1 MTYGTYAIDHIHQT
15 GLKLALSFLHLI
27 KSFTFKCV
35 IACLSV
41 QVRVGAHGAQKR
53 DQSPR
58 SRNQR

>member
-53 DQSPR
+53 D
-58 SRNQR
+58 